1 TMTFVK
7 DFWNIPEYGELMEI
21 TQRHLSS
28 FIVEGV
34 GTAEETM
41 NAIAEE
47 HDQVL
52 RDAGYIE

>member
-1 TMTFVK
+1 
-7 DFWNIPEYGELMEI
+7 
-21 TQRHLSS
+21 LSS